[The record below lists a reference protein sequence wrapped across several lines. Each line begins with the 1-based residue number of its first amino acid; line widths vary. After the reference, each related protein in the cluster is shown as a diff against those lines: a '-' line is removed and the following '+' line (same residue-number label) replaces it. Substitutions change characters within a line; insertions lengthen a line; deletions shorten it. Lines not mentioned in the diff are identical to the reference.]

1 MTLDGYLQKAQVL
14 MDKGNV
20 IGALTTLEEARFK
33 FPNEEVIDLLSQTR
47 AQLRHMRDK
56 QSYQDF
62 YEERQAKPDKY
73 YKFGRRIER
82 AIRSMLGIRT
92 RRVVDGC
99 LTNPR
104 YVRVEEEIR
113 RGGYKNVL
121 DIGCNEGH
129 FSIGLGARNPEIQ
142 VTGIDIASTNIR
154 IAKGLNRY
162 SNVKFIQGFAEN
174 ITTLFPGPC
183 FDFIM
188 LLEILEHV
196 ISVEDV
202 LGSCFSVLQPG
213 GRIAVTIPAE
223 DEHQENHDDH
233 VEHVRFFS
241 DELIKAYFG
250 TMPNLVVERIKLQ
263 QRPGKHTEWSSYI
276 TFTKPL

>member
-1 MTLDGYLQKAQVL
+1 MTLDNYLQKAQVL
-14 MDKGNV
+14 MDKGNL
-20 IGALTTLEEARFK
+20 IGALTVLEEARFK
-33 FPNEEVIDLLSQTR
+33 FHNEEIVDLLSEAR
-47 AQLRHMRDK
+47 AKLRHMTDK
-56 QSYQDF
+56 QSYHNF
-62 YEERQAKPDKY
+62 YEQRQAKPEKY
-73 YKFGRRIER
+73 YKLGRRIER
-82 AIRSMLGIRT
+82 AIRSVFGIRT
-92 RRVVDGC
+92 RRVIDGC

-104 YVRVEEEIR
+104 YLRVEEEVR
-113 RGGYKNVL
+113 RGHYKNVL

-129 FSIGLGARNPEIQ
+129 FSIGLGARNPEAQI
-142 VTGIDIASTNIR
+142 TGIDIASTNVE
-154 IAKGLNRY
+154 IANGLNRY
-162 SNVKFIQGFAEN
+162 SNVKFTQGFAED
-174 ITTLFPGPC
+174 IPALFPTPC

-202 LGSCFSVLQPG
+202 LGSSFSVLKPG
-213 GRIAVTIPAE
+213 GRIAITVPA
-223 DEHQENHDDH
+223 DEEHHEHHDDH

-263 QRPGKHTEWSSYI
+263 QRPGKQAEWSSYI